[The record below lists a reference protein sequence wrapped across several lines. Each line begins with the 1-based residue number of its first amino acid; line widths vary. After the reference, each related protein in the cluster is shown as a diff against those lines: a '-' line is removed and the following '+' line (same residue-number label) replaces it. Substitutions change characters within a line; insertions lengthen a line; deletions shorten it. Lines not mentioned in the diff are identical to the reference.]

1 MIMQDPIEDDKI
13 AQIDAEL
20 IQTFLEGMD
29 AALARKRD
37 TLVAKREAS
46 EALFYDSLEAST
58 TEEEWD
64 LLTHALDE
72 DPGNAAVLL
81 SLLDFLVVTLDEEIL
96 ALRKIVALG
105 ERRLGKKGF
114 KEYAGHFWGC
124 LETRPY
130 MRARA
135 WLADA
140 LYEAGKADE
149 ALAEREALLTLNPN
163 DNQGVRHLLL
173 PTYLE
178 RQQLSDAARLL
189 DAFKDECEWSTTFA
203 WGRVLERFLSGDE
216 PGAAQALTVAR
227 KQNGFTEAHL
237 LGHRKQSK
245 YLPESY
251 APGSK
256 EEADCFAE
264 SLNKAWGAHPAA
276 LKWLAAQP
284 KTRSR

>member
-237 LGHRKQSK
+237 LGHRRQSK